1 MRFLRNELELE
12 LRAVNLDLYDDD
24 DDGYD
29 GDDDGLCV
37 DDDDDDDVVEQGLQ
51 VDQVEKIELVT
62 CARENT
68 QIEFSFSF

>member
-1 MRFLRNELELE
+1 MMIMNIACF
-12 LRAVNLDLYDDD
+12 DDGDDD
-24 DDGYD
+24 
-29 GDDDGLCV
+29 DDDGLCV
-37 DDDDDDDVVEQGLQ
+37 DDDDDDVEQGLQ

>member
-1 MRFLRNELELE
+1 MVIMNIACF
-12 LRAVNLDLYDDD
+12 DDGDDD
-24 DDGYD
+24 
-29 GDDDGLCV
+29 DDDGLCV
-37 DDDDDDDVVEQGLQ
+37 DDDDDVVEQGLQ

>member
-1 MRFLRNELELE
+1 MMIMNIACF
-12 LRAVNLDLYDDD
+12 DDGYDDD
-24 DDGYD
+24 DDG
-29 GDDDGLCV
+29 LCV
-37 DDDDDDDVVEQGLQ
+37 DDDDDVVEQGLQ

>member
-1 MRFLRNELELE
+1 MMIMNIACF
-12 LRAVNLDLYDDD
+12 DDGDDD
-24 DDGYD
+24 
-29 GDDDGLCV
+29 DDDGLCV
-37 DDDDDDDVVEQGLQ
+37 DDDDDDDDVVEQGLQ

>member
-1 MRFLRNELELE
+1 MMIMNIACF
-12 LRAVNLDLYDDD
+12 DDGDDD
-24 DDGYD
+24 
-29 GDDDGLCV
+29 DDDGLCV
-37 DDDDDDDVVEQGLQ
+37 DDDDDVVEQGLQ